1 MGLSFEDGV
10 AFIKNLTSRKGDEAF
25 FANAADPLHAAF
37 AAKATVHAGPMG
49 LPMVWGLARRKLEE
63 LSQQKRT
70 APSVAYIHV
79 PFCET
84 RCLYCMF
91 YQNPYTEAASH
102 HYADLLIKELQM
114 WADRPVQQGDPV
126 LALYFGG
133 GTPSSL
139 TAPDIER
146 VVKGARTYLP
156 LANDCEITLE
166 GRVHDMTT
174 ERLDAAVAGGV
185 NRISLGVQ
193 TFNDKIRLSMQRLD
207 GRAGILQ
214 AVERIASYSEL
225 TSVIDMI
232 FGFPGQTKDVW
243 ENDLQTARN
252 LDLDGVDCYQL
263 NLFAKSP
270 LARQIAVGKFPPA
283 ATMAEAADCF
293 ARSDEVFFGDPR
305 WTCISNTHWRRT
317 PKERNIYN
325 TMAKGPCDCLAF
337 GCGAGGKLF
346 GHAFMEERKL
356 KAWEEGIER
365 GEKPVFALMKP
376 SARWFLM
383 RTVASAV
390 EQGAFNLGEIGEQFK
405 VPIAKLAAPL
415 TNQWVDAGLL
425 TREGDWLK
433 PTTAGRFWHVTM
445 AQFLVESLGRHLVGT
460 TVNQDGFGLPE
471 QTREPRLAVA
481 KTAEK

>member
-10 AFIKNLTSRKGDEAF
+10 AFIKKLTSRKGDEAF

-49 LPMVWGLARRKLEE
+49 LPMVWGMARKKLEE
-63 LSQQKRT
+63 LSQQSRSGR
-70 APSVAYIHV
+70 SVAYIHV

-91 YQNPYTEAASH
+91 YQNPYTEEASH
-102 HYADLLIKELQM
+102 HYTDLLIKELQM

-126 LALYFGG
+126 VALYFGG

-139 TAPDIER
+139 SPKDITR
-146 VVKGARTYLP
+146 IVKAAKTYLP
-156 LANDCEITLE
+156 MASDCEITLE
-166 GRVHDMTT
+166 GRVHDMTK
-174 ERLDAAVAGGV
+174 ERLEAALEGGV

-207 GRAGILQ
+207 GRANIL
-214 AVERIASYSEL
+214 AAIDRIASYCEL
-225 TSVIDMI
+225 TSVIDLI
-232 FGFPGQTKDVW
+232 FGFPGQTAQVW
-243 ENDLQTARN
+243 ENDLQTAKN
-252 LDLDGVDCYQL
+252 LPLDGVDCYQL
-263 NLFAKSP
+263 NVFAKSP

-283 ATMAEAADCF
+283 ATLAEAADCF
-293 ARSDEVFFGDPR
+293 ARADEVFFSDPR
-305 WTCISNTHWRRT
+305 WSSISNTHWRRT
-317 PKERNIYN
+317 PKERNVYN
-325 TMAKGPCDCLAF
+325 SLAKGPCDCLAF

-383 RTVASAV
+383 RSIASAV
-390 EQGAFNLGEIGEQFK
+390 EQGTFNLKEIGEAYQ
-405 VPIAKLAAPL
+405 VNIEEPASVVI
-415 TNQWVDAGLL
+415 NQWIKAGLL
-425 TREGDWLK
+425 TRNGDELV

-445 AQFLVESLGRHLVGT
+445 AQFLVESLSRHLIGT
-460 TVNQDGFGLPE
+460 TVQSGFGLPE
-471 QTREPRLAVA
+471 QTKALSTR
-481 KTAEK
+481 